1 MNITDMY
8 GSDDAPDSR
17 ADTPQIKLLPVST
30 GTVVEFVI
38 DGQRIRAA
46 DPAHVLSL
54 ERRLAY
60 AEQQLVTLR
69 NELRQASMALRSR
82 RREMHVLQQQLDGKI
97 DRD

>member
-46 DPAHVLSL
+46 DPA
-54 ERRLAY
+54 
-60 AEQQLVTLR
+60 Q
-69 NELRQASMALRSR
+69 
-82 RREMHVLQQQLDGKI
+82 
-97 DRD
+97 DRKSVV